1 MRVARRQLG
10 FERREPGEQPLGQR
24 GLLSVEP
31 AQPLGQFRHRPGGVA
46 LQRGERRLDGALGVA
61 EPVEP
66 PLEPGQR
73 LGRRRALE
81 PAEPALHRREPGE
94 HRRHRRVLLGMQ
106 PAQLLQQ
113 RRLLRR
119 PGLPGARG
127 QRRLGGRL
135 RRGLGCGL
143 GALQSRQPLAQPLEQ
158 AARLG
163 GVADLL
169 QRAHPAAQLVEPGE
183 RGLQRGV
190 LVADQP
196 QQLAGG
202 RLQPL
207 LGAAGAVEPRREAGL
222 ALLERR
228 EAQLEPVRHRREVG
242 GPCPGPISSPI
253 AALAAGDPP
262 APLPR
267 RPGDGEQEQPDRAGQ
282 NPGGADDSEWFHA
295 PASPGRCLLSG
306 PMILAEMVRAGL
318 MFPVA

>member
-24 GLLSVEP
+24 RLLGVEP

-66 PLEPGQR
+66 ALEPGQR

-94 HRRHRRVLLGMQ
+94 HRRHRCVLLGME
-106 PAQLLQQ
+106 PAQLLQSAACGA
-113 RRLLRR
+113 

-135 RRGLGCGL
+135 RRGLGGGL
-143 GALQSRQPLAQPLEQ
+143 GALQPRQPLAQPLEQ

-196 QQLAGG
+196 EQLAGG

-207 LGAAGAVEPRREAGL
+207 LGAAGAVEPRRDAGL

-228 EAQLEPVRHRREVG
+228 EAQLEPVRQRREVG
-242 GPCPGPISSPI
+242 GPLPRPLRRDPPPWPRAMRRRRCRAAQAKASRNRPT
-253 AALAAGDPP
+253 ALARTP
-262 APLPR
+262 AARMIPSGSMLRPR
-267 RPGDGEQEQPDRAGQ
+267 LVAACSQ
-282 NPGGADDSEWFHA
+282 A
-295 PASPGRCLLSG
+295 P
-306 PMILAEMVRAGL
+306 
-318 MFPVA
+318 